1 MPDRWVNPHGWGPP
15 AGPPEG
21 LEPPT
26 QQQPLDWGSPR
37 PPRPSAGRPWWRRWY
52 VGLAAV
58 LVVLGIVALS
68 DDSDPT
74 NTATRATPPPTT
86 DYSLPTVATTL
97 PTTSTI
103 PPTTVAVV
111 KVPKMVGMRL
121 TSAKAALADR
131 GLRGTVRYQTTDR
144 YQAGTV
150 ISQSRRTGA
159 GVLPDSTITLVVA
172 KAPPPPKTTAP
183 PPPTAPPRNC
193 DPSYP
198 DVCLDPNA
206 SDYDCAGG
214 SGNGPKYVEG
224 PIQVRPP
231 THSTWTGTATAWD
244 VRTANHTT
252 RVSPG
257 RGWSS
262 SCSRIGRSLRAPLAV
277 SVNTR

>member
-21 LEPPT
+21 WEPPT
-26 QQQPLDWGSPR
+26 QQQPPNWGSPR
-37 PPRPSAGRPWWRRWY
+37 RPPRPPAGRPWWRRWY
-52 VGLAAV
+52 VILAAV
-58 LVVLGIVALS
+58 LVILGIVALS

-74 NTATRATPPPTT
+74 NTATRATSRPTT
-86 DYSLPTVATTL
+86 AYSLPTVVTTL

-103 PPTTVAVV
+103 PPTTVATVE
-111 KVPKMVGMRL
+111 VPKMVGMRL

-131 GLRGTVRYQTTDR
+131 GLRGTVKYQVTSRYR
-144 YQAGTV
+144 AGTV

-159 GVLPDSTITLVVA
+159 GVLPDSSIILVVA
-172 KAPPPPKTTAP
+172 KAPPPPQTTAQPP
-183 PPPTAPPRNC
+183 PPPTAPARNC

-214 SGNGPKYVEG
+214 SGNGPRYVEG

-231 THSTWTGTATAWD
+231 DPFDLDRDGD
-244 VRTANHTT
+244 GV
-252 RVSPG
+252 G
-257 RGWSS
+257 CEDG
-262 SCSRIGRSLRAPLAV
+262 
-277 SVNTR
+277 

>member
-1 MPDRWVNPHGWGPP
+1 LYLGSVCGRSGGHAGSLGQSTRVGTTGRTARRMGASNP
-15 AGPPEG
+15 AAATG
-21 LEPPT
+21 LGIPST
-26 QQQPLDWGSPR
+26 TTAIS
-37 PPRPSAGRPWWRRWY
+37 RPSLVAPLVCGSRGRVGGFGDRGPERRQRPHQHSHP
-52 VGLAAV
+52 GDTAADDRLLAADR
-58 LVVLGIVALS
+58 GH
-68 DDSDPT
+68 DPA
-74 NTATRATPPPTT
+74 NHLNDPAHHG
-86 DYSLPTVATTL
+86 
-97 PTTSTI
+97 
-103 PPTTVAVV
+103 AVV

-131 GLRGTVRYQTTDR
+131 GLRGTVRYQTTNR

-172 KAPPPPKTTAP
+172 KAPPPPKTTAPPPP

-231 THSTWTGTATAWD
+231 DPFDLDRDGD
-244 VRTANHTT
+244 GV
-252 RVSPG
+252 G
-257 RGWSS
+257 CEDG
-262 SCSRIGRSLRAPLAV
+262 
-277 SVNTR
+277 